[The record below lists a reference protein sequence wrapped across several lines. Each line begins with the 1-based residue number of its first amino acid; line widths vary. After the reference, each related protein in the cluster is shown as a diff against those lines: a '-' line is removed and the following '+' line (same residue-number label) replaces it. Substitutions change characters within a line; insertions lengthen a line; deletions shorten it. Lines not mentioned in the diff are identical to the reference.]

1 MGYIGPK
8 EPPVNTPGSIDNTKL
23 AAMSQ
28 YRLKGRVASGSG
40 DPADLTADQ
49 TITLLNQAS
58 SSTLDPARLSSHY
71 RTIRVGGGADLT
83 QRPRVNYISGSGI
96 TVTGADDGTDFESDI
111 TIALSSIATNRV
123 LGNVSGGSA
132 APSALD
138 SDGLFT
144 VLNSTG
150 TATLNSNRLAALS
163 PSPAGSYTL
172 ASITIDAQGRVTAAS
187 SGSVSAPVSS
197 VGGQTGAVTYATTW
211 AVGTGASAA
220 SNTDFDLAGTYAQ
233 TVVAVSAL
241 QIDCSNGNYFT
252 KTINGDSTFTVANIP
267 SSRSYS
273 FVLQLTH
280 TSGAITWFSGVIW
293 PGGSA
298 PTLTTGKVHLF
309 IFCTADG
316 GTTWRASSLI
326 NYAS

>member
-8 EPPVNTPGSIDNTKL
+8 EPPVISAGSVDNSKL

-28 YRLKGRVASGSG
+28 YRVKGRISSGSG
-40 DPADLTADQ
+40 SPEDLSPDQ
-49 TITLLNQAS
+49 GISFLNQAS
-58 SSTLDPARLSSHY
+58 STTLDAARLSSYY
-71 RTIRVGGGADLT
+71 RTIRIGGGADLT

-96 TVTGADDGTDFESDI
+96 AVSGADDGTDFESDI
-111 TIALSSIATNRV
+111 TIALASIATNRV
-123 LGNVSGGSA
+123 LGNVSGVSA
-132 APSALD
+132 APTALD

-150 TATLNSNRLAALS
+150 TATLASNRLAALS

-187 SGSVSAPVSS
+187 NGSAAAPVTS

-220 SNTDFDLAGTYAQ
+220 ANTDLDLAGTYAQ
-233 TVVAVSAL
+233 TVVAVGAL
-241 QIDCSNGNYFT
+241 AIDCSTGNYFT
-252 KTINGDSTFTVANIP
+252 KTISGDSTFTVTNVPA
-267 SSRSYS
+267 SRSYS

-293 PGGSA
+293 PGGTA

-309 IFCTADG
+309 VFATADG